1 MNGKSNNFVKDI
13 KAGKNSGIGK
23 NGYCPFCNK
32 LIFKRD
38 TDTLISRF
46 RNCCKYCNETISWQ

>member
-1 MNGKSNNFVKDI
+1 MDNIVKNI
-13 KAGKNSGIGK
+13 KAGKNSGIGE

-46 RNCCKYCNETISWQ
+46 RNRCKNCNEIVRWQ